1 MIHSLSVLS
10 QKVESKRIK
19 LQNQLCT
26 SVVRHLKCDLSIE
39 IVKN

>member
-10 QKVESKRIK
+10 QKVGIK

-26 SVVRHLKCDLSIE
+26 SVVRHLKRDLSIE

>member
-10 QKVESKRIK
+10 QKVGIK
-19 LQNQLCT
+19 LIIK
-26 SVVRHLKCDLSIE
+26 SVVRHLKRDLSIE